1 MRIAGLPQRNL
12 SIAQIAH
19 GSKHTDRDR
28 LFELFQDYKEVVL
41 MARDPLYN
49 SYPEKTKFELSAS
62 LTKYKKILIDGGI
75 DVEFLAWKS
84 QTPDKINYA
93 EQL

>member
-1 MRIAGLPQRNL
+1 MNGI
-12 SIAQIAH
+12 
-19 GSKHTDRDR
+19 DRDE
-28 LFELFQDYKEVVL
+28 LFELYQDYKEL
-41 MARDPLYN
+41 FLIARDPLYN
-49 SYPEKTKFELSAS
+49 SYPESTKLELSAS

-75 DVEFLAWKS
+75 DIEFLAWKS